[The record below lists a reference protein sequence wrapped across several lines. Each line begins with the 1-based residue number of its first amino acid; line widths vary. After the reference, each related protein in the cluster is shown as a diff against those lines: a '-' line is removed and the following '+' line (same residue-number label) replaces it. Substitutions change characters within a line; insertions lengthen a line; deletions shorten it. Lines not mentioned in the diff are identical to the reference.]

1 VPTDRGPTARV
12 LLDTFCVKAHKPFL
26 SEAVEAISPSLTST
40 RQPPAAVLH
49 TSLPSRSS
57 AIFQIFRSLK
67 TGEVRNESES
77 YLTQITQRYLKEAKT
92 YLFILLRNYLI

>member
-1 VPTDRGPTARV
+1 
-12 LLDTFCVKAHKPFL
+12 VKLQKPLAHR
-26 SEAVEAISPSLTST
+26 LTST

-67 TGEVRNESES
+67 AREVPKESES
-77 YLTQITQRYLKEAKT
+77 YLTQITQRSLQEAKT
-92 YLFILLRNYLI
+92 YIFILLRNNLI